1 METLSYQAIFG
12 DWSATINLKYTLS
25 YNASNN
31 QTTVTFA
38 NCTVAY
44 SSAIGHESNSST
56 AITVQ
61 AKDNTNSSK
70 TLTLITKL
78 EGSDAGGGTKTFTA
92 TPNPAAITV
101 NHAAGAGAKAVSIS
115 AHTNIS
121 VVPYNNMSRENVGGD
136 GSASGTS
143 AVAYTL
149 TKKQGSG
156 TSLSVTVYSSPFRS
170 AGAAVSNNGTIYAG
184 ETLKVSFSAQTGYQ
198 DPKCTVSGVG
208 SVSSGATFSV
218 SGDTTITTSAAK
230 TPYTLSFCVGN
241 GAALVVT
248 RDGSALAS
256 GDTIYYGD
264 SLNISFSALTGYE
277 VKSAVLNGVEITS
290 PYTHEVTGSVDINIV
305 TALLSS
311 AWIYVNGAFK
321 RYFINIY
328 IQGAW
333 RRCREKIFSGG
344 GTEQQAICGQALCGT
359 IKCGGDT

>member
-1 METLSYQAIFG
+1 MATLSYQAIFG
-12 DWSATINLKYTLS
+12 DWSATINLKYALS
-25 YNASNN
+25 YDAGNN

-38 NCTVAY
+38 DCTVVY
-44 SSAIGHESNSST
+44 GSAIGKESNSST
-56 AITVQ
+56 VITVQ
-61 AKDNTNSSK
+61 AQDNTKSVK
-70 TLTLITKL
+70 TVTLSTRL

-101 NHAAGAGAKAVSIS
+101 DHAAGAGAKAVSIS

-121 VVPYNNMSRENVGGD
+121 VVPYSNMSRVNVGGD

-156 TSLSVTVYSSPFRS
+156 TSLSVTIASSSFRS

-230 TPYTLSFCVGN
+230 TPYTLSFRVGN

-248 RDGSALAS
+248 RNGSALAS
-256 GDTIYYGD
+256 GATIYYGD
-264 SLNISFSALTGYE
+264 TLSISFAAQTGYE
-277 VKSAVLNGVEITS
+277 IKSATLNGSAIQS
-290 PYTHEVTGSVDINIV
+290 PTEQKVTGNVSIV
-305 TALLSS
+305 IDS
-311 AWIYVNGAFK
+311 APLGFAEICESGEFSGYLAYIFSNGTRERYLPKIRENGAWVD
-321 RYFINIY
+321 Y
-328 IQGAW
+328 
-333 RRCREKIFSGG
+333 
-344 GTEQQAICGQALCGT
+344 
-359 IKCGGDT
+359 

>member
-1 METLSYQAIFG
+1 METLSYRAILG

-31 QTTVTFA
+31 QTTVTFS

-44 SSAIGHESNSST
+44 SSAIGKESNSST
-56 AITVQ
+56 EITVQ
-61 AKDNTNSSK
+61 AQDNPKSVK
-70 TLTLITKL
+70 TVTLSTRL

-101 NHAAGAGAKAVSIS
+101 NHADGAGTKAVSIS

-121 VVPYNNMSRENVGGD
+121 VVPYNNMGRENVGGD
-136 GSASGTS
+136 GSASRTS

-156 TSLSVTVYSSPFRS
+156 TSLSVTVHSSPFRS
-170 AGAAVSNNGTIYAG
+170 AGENISNGRMIFAG
-184 ETLKVSFSAQTGYQ
+184 EKLMTVFSAQAGYHNVQ
-198 DPKCTVSGVG
+198 CNVSGVG
-208 SVSSGATFSV
+208 AINSGGTFTV
-218 SGDTTITTSAAK
+218 SGDTTITTSAIK
-230 TPYTLSFCVGN
+230 VPYTLSYQVGKGVVLTIIRN
-241 GAALVVT
+241 GAALSS
-248 RDGSALAS
+248 D
-256 GDTIYYGD
+256 DTIYYGD
-264 SLNISFSALTGYE
+264 SLNISFSTLTGYE

-290 PYTHEVTGSVDINIV
+290 PYTHEVTGSVDITIV

-311 AWIYVNGAFK
+311 VWIYVNGAFK

-333 RRCREKIFSGG
+333 RRYREKIFPGG

-359 IKCGGDT
+359 IKCGGDI

>member
-25 YNASNN
+25 YDAGKN
-31 QTTVTFA
+31 QTTVTFVD
-38 NCTVAY
+38 CTVAY
-44 SSAIGHESNSST
+44 SSAIGYESNSST

-61 AKDNTNSSK
+61 AKDNTKSSK
-70 TLTLITKL
+70 TLTLSTKL

-92 TPNPAAITV
+92 TPNPASITV
-101 NHAAGAGAKAVSIS
+101 DHADGTGAKAVSIS

-170 AGAAVSNNGTIYAG
+170 AGENISNGGMIFAG
-184 ETLKVSFSAQTGYQ
+184 EKLMAVFSAQAGYQ
-198 DPKCTVSGVG
+198 NVQCKVSGVG
-208 SVSSGATFSV
+208 AINSGGTFTV
-218 SGDTTITTSAAK
+218 SGDTTLTTSAVK
-230 TPYTLSFCVGN
+230 IPYTLSYQVGKGVVLTITRN
-241 GAALVVT
+241 GAAL
-248 RDGSALAS
+248 SS
-256 GDTIYYGD
+256 GETIYYGD
-264 SLNISFSALTGYE
+264 TLIISFAAQTGYE
-277 VKSAVLNGVEITS
+277 VASAALNGKEIES
-290 PYTHEVTGSVDINIV
+290 PSSYTVTGDTTIV
-305 TALLSS
+305 IDSSLLSS
-311 AWIYVNGAFK
+311 AWLCIDGVFK
-321 RYFINIY
+321 RYFINIF

-344 GTEQQAICGQALCGT
+344 GTEQEAICGKVLCGT